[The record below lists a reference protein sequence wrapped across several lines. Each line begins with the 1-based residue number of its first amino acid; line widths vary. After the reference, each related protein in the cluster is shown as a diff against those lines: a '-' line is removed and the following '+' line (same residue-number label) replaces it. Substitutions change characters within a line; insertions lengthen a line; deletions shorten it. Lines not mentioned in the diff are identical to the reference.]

1 MGKAFTIF
9 PAPSLCCSPRSAA
22 EVSKARSPESRQ
34 GEQMLQNGCCYYF
47 HLNTREAQKL
57 LLTFNTRVDTVP
69 SFSLCI
75 RQARVMSQGVLEEDR
90 VLQRGLRPGFPSC
103 SFAFDICVPRY
114 RDLQMM
120 LSGFNQIKL
129 PLTGKT
135 RFPAEK
141 VLTESS
147 VTNVSGQADES
158 WDSDSWYVASYKVKN
173 KTHLRC

>member
-1 MGKAFTIF
+1 
-9 PAPSLCCSPRSAA
+9 
-22 EVSKARSPESRQ
+22 
-34 GEQMLQNGCCYYF
+34 
-47 HLNTREAQKL
+47 
-57 LLTFNTRVDTVP
+57 
-69 SFSLCI
+69 
-75 RQARVMSQGVLEEDR
+75 MSQGVLEEDR